1 MVCHH
6 LKIIKPKAYF
16 SRGLSYSI
24 ELFYLEKVVG
34 LLSDLFGDADF
45 DGVELLAQPLLDHPA
60 RPLHLLG
67 KVLPRRRGRQ
77 LKDGLERLRLREVER
92 GVKEYPRDAG
102 SRHRGLQIIVNS
114 TQVLEQMNHPVNH
127 LPYCCW
133 HPLWRGIR
141 RGQRPP
147 LGSWTFASGV
157 CDAFA
162 LS

>member
-1 MVCHH
+1 MNELPVISYLGSHPQRVLINSLQFRPQDLDDLHQLLQLGHKSIMVCHH

-16 SRGLSYSI
+16 SKGLSYSI

-92 GVKEYPRDAG
+92 GVEEYPRDAG
-102 SRHRGLQIIVNS
+102 SRHRGLQIMGKRVI
-114 TQVLEQMNHPVNH
+114 
-127 LPYCCW
+127 
-133 HPLWRGIR
+133 
-141 RGQRPP
+141 
-147 LGSWTFASGV
+147 
-157 CDAFA
+157 
-162 LS
+162 